1 MKQKYMKLNTLA
13 LGIACLSITGSAHA
27 GFFVIDSD
35 PPEPQLQPQ
44 SYSKQSSPLPAQKSQ
59 QQQQPQQTSLPQQPV
74 ALTNPAPVH
83 GVATAIPE
91 SQASAKRLPP
101 IEQKRLDALR
111 EWERSGV
118 AEALV
123 GQNGSIEFPY
133 GYSRPVIACAP
144 LHICTIILQP
154 GEAITSLSIGDT
166 VRWLAQQSV
175 AGTKP
180 VIVVKPTQAAI
191 STNMVVTTDAGRV
204 YYMHLVADKSRYV
217 PIVSFYD
224 PANMMQQEQSAI
236 SAAESARIAAEARAK
251 AFAEKRDQET
261 IATFKPGFDPAK
273 LDFNY
278 RCRGNDEDLLPARVF
293 STETHTYLQMPSGMK
308 AKDAPAIFALRG
320 EQTELV
326 NMRVKGD
333 YYVVDGK
340 PTQFR
345 LLVGV
350 GPVQSAVTCER
361 K

>member
-1 MKQKYMKLNTLA
+1 MKLKFIAATLS
-13 LGIACLSITGSAHA
+13 LGVASSTFA
-27 GFFVIDSD
+27 GFTIIDD
-35 PPEPQLQPQ
+35 APPQQMPMPPQQVAP
-44 SYSKQSSPLPAQKSQ
+44 
-59 QQQQPQQTSLPQQPV
+59 PQQTQQPKPPVTPPQQLSVPQQPV
-74 ALTNPAPVH
+74 VPSNPAPIH
-83 GVATAIPE
+83 GVATAIPD
-91 SQASAKRLPP
+91 SKASAKRLPS
-101 IEQKRLDALR
+101 IDQMRLDALR

-144 LHICTIILQP
+144 LHICTIILQA

-180 VIVVKPTQAAI
+180 VIVVKPTQAAV

-204 YYMHLVADKSRYV
+204 YYMHLVADKDKYV

-224 PANMMQQEQSAI
+224 PANMMRQEQSAVT
-236 SAAESARIAAEARAK
+236 SAEAARIAAEARAK
-251 AFAEKRDQET
+251 ALAEKRDQET
-261 IATFKPGFDPAK
+261 IAAFKPGFDPAK
-273 LDFNY
+273 LDFGF

-293 STETHTYLQMPSGMK
+293 ATETHTYLQMPAGIK

-320 EQTELV
+320 ERTELV

-333 YYVVDGK
+333 YYIVDGK
-340 PTQFR
+340 PAQFR

-350 GPVQSAVTCER
+350 GDDQSAVTCER

>member
-1 MKQKYMKLNTLA
+1 MKLKYITVMTA
-13 LGIACLSITGSAHA
+13 IIGMTGSAFGA
-27 GFFVIDSD
+27 GSFKIIDD
-35 PPEPQLQPQ
+35 P
-44 SYSKQSSPLPAQKSQ
+44 Q
-59 QQQQPQQTSLPQQPV
+59 QQQSSLPQQQV
-74 ALTNPAPVH
+74 ATSNPAPVQ

-91 SQASAKRLPP
+91 IKASIKWLPP
-101 IEQKRLDALR
+101 VEQKRLEALR

-133 GYSRPVIACAP
+133 GYSRPVISCAP
-144 LHICTIILQP
+144 LHICTIILQA
-154 GEAITSLSIGDT
+154 GEAITSLSLGDT

-180 VIVVKPTQAAI
+180 VIVVKPTQAAV

-204 YYMHLVADKSRYV
+204 YYMHLVADKDKYV
-217 PIVSFYD
+217 PLVSFYD
-224 PANMMQQEQSAI
+224 PAGMMRQEQSAVA
-236 SAAESARIAAEARAK
+236 AAEAARIAAEARAK
-251 AFAEKRDQET
+251 ALAEKRDQET
-261 IATFKPGFDPAK
+261 IAAFKPGFDPVR
-273 LDFNY
+273 LDFSY

-293 STETHTYLQMPSGMK
+293 ANETHTFLQMPSGMK

-333 YYVVDGK
+333 YYIVDGK
-340 PTQFR
+340 PVQFR

-350 GPVQSAVTCER
+350 GQDQSAVTCER